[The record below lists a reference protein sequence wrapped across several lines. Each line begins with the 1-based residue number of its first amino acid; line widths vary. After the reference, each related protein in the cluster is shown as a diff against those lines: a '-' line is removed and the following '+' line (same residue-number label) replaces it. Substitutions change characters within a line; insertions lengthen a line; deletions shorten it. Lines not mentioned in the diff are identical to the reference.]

1 MDRLEKEVRK
11 ESGSGDR
18 DNDNQNHN
26 GLRNFQEHVC
36 GV

>member
-1 MDRLEKEVRK
+1 LDRLEKEVRK